1 MSLQVVF
8 DTAGNVTGQT
18 KNIKALKG
26 GGLFFSG
33 LKGKDVNLNSG

>member
-18 KNIKALKG
+18 KNIKALRG
-26 GGLFFSG
+26 EAFFFSG